1 MLSERVFVMASLL
14 SFVFIGDLFH
24 TYARSV
30 VSMDSFFVDVLRL
43 LLSLQKVT
51 DFLIFNLMFFIDS
64 EFGLSWFKRIS

>member
-1 MLSERVFVMASLL
+1 MSVYDPVLSERVFVMASQL

-30 VSMDSFFVDVLRL
+30 VSILSFLVEVLRL

-51 DFLIFNLMFFIDS
+51 DFRIFNLMFFIDS
-64 EFGLSWFKRIS
+64 ELGLS